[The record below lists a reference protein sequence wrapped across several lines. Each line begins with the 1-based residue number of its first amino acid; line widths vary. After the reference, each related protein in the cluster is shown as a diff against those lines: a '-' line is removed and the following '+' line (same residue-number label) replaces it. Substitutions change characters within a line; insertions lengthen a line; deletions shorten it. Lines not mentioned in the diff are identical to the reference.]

1 MLVGRNISLRS
12 LIDSDLDFLEKIE
25 NNTSLWKYGSEQ
37 KIYTREELKSYIQN
51 SDTPIQIAK
60 QYRFVIDYKT
70 IPVGFIDLF
79 NFKEKEVSIG
89 IIIDEEYQNRG
100 FAKESLSLL
109 SDYCLDYL
117 NITQLK
123 CSVDASNKKSNF
135 LFLSSGFQ
143 IVRKENNLNFYI
155 FVR

>member
-1 MLVGRNISLRS
+1 MLVGENISLRP

-25 NNTSLWKYGSEQ
+25 NNDSLWKYGSEQ

-51 SDTPIQIAK
+51 SDIPLQISK
-60 QYRFVIDYKT
+60 QYRFVIDYQK

-89 IIIDEEYQNRG
+89 IIVEEEYQNKG

-109 SDYCLDYL
+109 SEYCIDALD
-117 NITQLK
+117 IRQLK
-123 CSVDASNKKSNF
+123 CCVAVSNKKSNN
-135 LFLSSGFQ
+135 LFLSSGFKF
-143 IVRKENNLNFYI
+143 INKKDNFNFYI
-155 FVR
+155 FVG